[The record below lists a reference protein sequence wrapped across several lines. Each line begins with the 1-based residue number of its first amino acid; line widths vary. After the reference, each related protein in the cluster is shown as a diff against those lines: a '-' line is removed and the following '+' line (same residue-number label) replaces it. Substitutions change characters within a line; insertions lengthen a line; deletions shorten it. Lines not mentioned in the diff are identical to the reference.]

1 MKKFLKKYKKII
13 TIIFVILVSLLIIC
27 LSFANKISK
36 KKATKEPTSSYE
48 TFNLGELETEN
59 FVENANDTI
68 NIDELANKSENTLVE
83 PANNTVNNTT
93 NNNKITKDSTKS
105 NKSGTPYYIKV
116 NYGAQ
121 VVTIYT
127 KDDSGNYTVPVKAMV
142 CSTGVATPKSGVYTI
157 PRRWEWL
164 GLQGDVYGN
173 YATQITGNILFHSV
187 PYLRKYD
194 PASLEY
200 WEYDKLG
207 TYASAG
213 CVRLTV
219 ADAKWIFDNCERGT
233 KVEFYSSSDPGP
245 LGKPAAKKISSNVE
259 CRNWDPT
266 DSNPDNP
273 WKNQSKKEENNNN
286 SNKAEETQNKSENLN
301 KTENNEYLNKSEN
314 TKTPSEATGS
324 SNQEEKTTT
333 PDKNNVTNSKA
344 EDAEKSTENNSNS
357 NKAENTTQPGIKD
370 SNQTENN
377 SNFNAQNS
385 SEPENT
391 QNPVENNV
399 DSSKTKNNL

>member
-93 NNNKITKDSTKS
+93 NNN
-105 NKSGTPYYIKV
+105 
-116 NYGAQ
+116 
-121 VVTIYT
+121 
-127 KDDSGNYTVPVKAMV
+127 
-142 CSTGVATPKSGVYTI
+142 TI